1 MDLEQ
6 LQEKFHKLEEGAGK
20 EASSALLQIIELKMS
35 DFKSYIEQKFASV
48 DDKFTSMNE
57 KFEQM
62 DEKFEQKFTSMNE
75 KFEQKFTSIEQR
87 FTPIEQ
93 RFTSIQW
100 MIGISFTALGLLI
113 VLLKLF

>member
-6 LQEKFHKLEEGAGK
+6 LQEKFRKLEESTGK

-48 DDKFTSMNE
+48 DDKFA
-57 KFEQM
+57 
-62 DEKFEQKFTSMNE
+62 SMNE

-87 FTPIEQ
+87 FTSIEQ

>member
-6 LQEKFHKLEEGAGK
+6 LQEKFRKLEESAGK
-20 EASSALLQIIELKMS
+20 EASSALLQIIEIKMS
-35 DFKSYIEQKFASV
+35 DFKSYIEQKFDA
-48 DDKFTSMNE
+48 
-57 KFEQM
+57 M
-62 DEKFEQKFTSMNE
+62 DEKFEQKFASMND

-87 FTPIEQ
+87 FTAIEQ

-100 MIGISFTALGLLI
+100 MIGISFTALGILI

>member
-6 LQEKFHKLEEGAGK
+6 LQEKFRKLEESAGK
-20 EASSALLQIIELKMS
+20 EASSALLQIIEIKMS
-35 DFKSYIEQKFASV
+35 DFKSYIEQKFDAMN
-48 DDKFTSMNE
+48 DKITSMN
-57 KFEQM
+57 
-62 DEKFEQKFTSMNE
+62 EKFEQKFTSMDE

-87 FTPIEQ
+87 FTSIEQ

>member
-6 LQEKFHKLEEGAGK
+6 LQEKFRKLEESAGK

-35 DFKSYIEQKFASV
+35 DFKSYIEQKFDAV
-48 DDKFTSMNE
+48 DGKFDAVNE
-57 KFEQM
+57 
-62 DEKFEQKFTSMNE
+62 
-75 KFEQKFTSIEQR
+75 KFTSID
-87 FTPIEQ
+87 Q

-100 MIGISFTALGLLI
+100 MIGISFTALGILI

>member
-20 EASSALLQIIELKMS
+20 KASSALLQIIELKMS
-35 DFKSYIEQKFASV
+35 DFKSYIEQKFDAV
-48 DDKFTSMNE
+48 DGKFDAVNE
-57 KFEQM
+57 KFAAI
-62 DEKFEQKFTSMNE
+62 D
-75 KFEQKFTSIEQR
+75 
-87 FTPIEQ
+87 Q

-100 MIGISFTALGLLI
+100 MIGISFTAISILI